1 MLWVGTRRPWRGGLK
16 NCALPFDRIGAFQYN
31 FPKPT
36 IFDSGVCEIN
46 ARKKKRDKQPQ
57 SPPCPPLQCWM
68 FSQATRTLQKRA
80 FISQAHRPPLGAGS
94 TTLRCGARGW
104 SQTARA
110 PVRAFISQTPDWRK
124 RMLGIFKARVEA
136 CWHLVEMPGA
146 MIVSK

>member
-31 FPKPT
+31 FPKAT

-80 FISQAHRPPLGAGS
+80 FISQAHRPPQFTKTGVYFAGAPTPPGGWKHNIEMRGTGLVS
-94 TTLRCGARGW
+94 NCARTCAGVYFAD
-104 SQTARA
+104 TGLEKED
-110 PVRAFISQTPDWRK
+110 VRYP
-124 RMLGIFKARVEA
+124 
-136 CWHLVEMPGA
+136 
-146 MIVSK
+146 